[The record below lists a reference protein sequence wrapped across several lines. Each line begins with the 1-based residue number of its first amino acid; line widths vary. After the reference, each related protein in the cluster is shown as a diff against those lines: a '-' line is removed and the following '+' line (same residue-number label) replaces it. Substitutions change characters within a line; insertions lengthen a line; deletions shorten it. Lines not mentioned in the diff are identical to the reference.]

1 MVNDEEYLKRKGLR
15 FVLSVEQM
23 KPYLDR
29 IKDSFSSEDENSF
42 PMIQQNDSDSSD
54 SIDELNQYYQR
65 ENGDDI
71 ATTTIPSATTALA
84 TAASIALPNIYEEY
98 VNFIDLSVLNPIVDA
113 ADCQKDSLIESEL
126 SEPAFI
132 LYFFGLISVYH
143 IMEFHGGQCVVHSNE
158 SNNLVI

>member
-29 IKDSFSSEDENSF
+29 IIQDSISSGDDNIFS
-42 PMIQQNDSDSSD
+42 MIQQNDSVSSD
-54 SIDELNQYYQR
+54 SNDELNQYYQM

-71 ATTTIPSATTALA
+71 AMITIPPAITALA

-113 ADCQKDSLIESEL
+113 ADCQKDSLIESEISEIEPLILL
-126 SEPAFI
+126 STSIASRFKLSQN
-132 LYFFGLISVYH
+132 LYIYD
-143 IMEFHGGQCVVHSNE
+143 
-158 SNNLVI
+158 